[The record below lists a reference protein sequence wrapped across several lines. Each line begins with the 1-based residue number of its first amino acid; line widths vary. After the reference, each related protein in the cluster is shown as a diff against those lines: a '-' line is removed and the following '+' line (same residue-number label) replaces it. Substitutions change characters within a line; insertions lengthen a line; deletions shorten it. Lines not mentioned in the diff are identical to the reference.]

1 LAARARRA
9 GTNVSEG
16 DPMSLIERVQSILLR
31 PKQTWPVIAAEPAD
45 AASIFSRYVVILAA
59 IPAICAF
66 IGWTLVGGG
75 AFGVTYRL
83 PIATGLVQ
91 MVVGYLL
98 SLAIVYVLALIV
110 NALAPTFGGTKD
122 MVAALKVVAY
132 GSTAGFVGGVFSLLP
147 SLSWLGLLASFYSIY
162 LIYTGLPVLM
172 RCPPEKGRRLHRRRR
187 RLRHRRDDRSRRGVV
202 ALHQRGPMGF
212 GTSTVGGPTLPG
224 AAGGGDIQ
232 IKTPDGATVTINP
245 PRAWP
250 IWPSAWKR
258 RASGWSRRSKSG
270 RQRLPPARR
279 WATSS
284 APVTGSG
291 NAAPI
296 PAADLKA
303 MLPESIGDMQ
313 RTSIE
318 AQGGEAMGIAGS
330 GAKAS
335 YAAGDKRAELSITD
349 AGGLAGLAAMAGWA
363 HMTMDKETDG
373 KVEKVYKD
381 GGRTIH
387 EEYRKDG
394 SHGEMAVILANGVVV
409 AAEGSRVDMAT
420 LKALVQGI
428 DLAKLEATKRV
439 AKR

>member
-1 LAARARRA
+1 
-9 GTNVSEG
+9 
-16 DPMSLIERVQSILLR
+16 MSLIERVQSILLR

-45 AASIFSRYVVILAA
+45 VATIYSRYVVILAA

-66 IGWTLVGGG
+66 IGYTLVGAG

-147 SLSWLGLLASFYSIY
+147 MLAWLGLLASFYSIY

-172 RCPPEKGRRLHRRRR
+172 RCPPEKAGAYTA
-187 RLRHRRDDRSRRGVV
+187 VV
-202 ALHQRGPMGF
+202 VVCTILAMIVLGAVSSLFISRGPMGF
-212 GTSTVGGPTLPG
+212 GTTTVGGPTLPG

-245 PRAWP
+245 STMADMAKRMEEASKQMD
-250 IWPSAWKR
+250 SAQ
-258 RASGWSRRSKSG
+258 KSG
-270 RQRLPPARR
+270 D
-279 WATSS
+279 S
-284 APVTGSG
+284 AAAGKAMGDILGAVTGSG